1 MATIKSIAAL
11 PQIESLR
18 VQNYRALK
26 DIELKNL
33 TRLTVLL
40 GANGSGK
47 TTVFDVFSFLA
58 ECFNFGLRSAWD
70 KRNRFKEL
78 RTRGVTEPITIEIR
92 YREKKSSPLITYHLA
107 IDETPKGPVVVE
119 EWLRWQRKKPAYP
132 FKFLDYKYGK
142 GTAITGE
149 MPEADDKRISYDLKS
164 PDLLAVNTLGQ
175 LQDNPRVA
183 ALREFITG
191 WYISYL
197 TPDAARGYPDAG
209 PQEKLSR
216 TGDNLPN
223 VIQYLQEQY
232 PEQLERILTTLTR
245 RVPQLQK
252 VFSEPMPSGHLL
264 LRIKDAPFEDP
275 ILAKF
280 ASDGT
285 LKMLAYLIVL
295 YDPAP
300 SPFIGLEEPEN
311 QLHPRLLY
319 ELGEECRSATARTQ
333 MLVTTHSP
341 FFLNAMQPEEVR
353 ILFRDELGFT
363 QTKQVSTIQGIQEF
377 VNEGATLGNLWMEN
391 QFGVGDPLTR
401 PEMTR
406 SR

>member
-1 MATIKSIAAL
+1 
-11 PQIESLR
+11 
-18 VQNYRALK
+18 
-26 DIELKNL
+26 
-33 TRLTVLL
+33 
-40 GANGSGK
+40 
-47 TTVFDVFSFLA
+47 
-58 ECFNFGLRSAWD
+58 
-70 KRNRFKEL
+70 
-78 RTRGVTEPITIEIR
+78 
-92 YREKKSSPLITYHLA
+92 
-107 IDETPKGPVVVE
+107 
-119 EWLRWQRKKPAYP
+119 
-132 FKFLDYKYGK
+132 
-142 GTAITGE
+142 
-149 MPEADDKRISYDLKS
+149 
-164 PDLLAVNTLGQ
+164 
-175 LQDNPRVA
+175 
-183 ALREFITG
+183 
-191 WYISYL
+191 
-197 TPDAARGYPDAG
+197 
-209 PQEKLSR
+209 
-216 TGDNLPN
+216 
-223 VIQYLQEQY
+223 
-232 PEQLERILTTLTR
+232 LTTLTR